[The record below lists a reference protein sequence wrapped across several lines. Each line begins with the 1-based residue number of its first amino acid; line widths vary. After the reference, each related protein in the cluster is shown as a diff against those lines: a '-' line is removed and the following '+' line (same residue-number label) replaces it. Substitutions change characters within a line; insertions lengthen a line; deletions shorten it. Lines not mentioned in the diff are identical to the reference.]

1 MNNLIDYFGVSY
13 FINLP
18 ARKDR
23 LQSAKNEFVRVGWT
37 VGSDGVQLYVAQ
49 KFTDRGG
56 FPFLE
61 SRGCFHSHSECIR
74 NAHLLGKKSVLI
86 MEDDIALTS
95 AIPKL
100 TPSIISQL
108 ESTPWD
114 FAYFGH
120 EFTGKIKRANSGTT
134 EMKFVPFTNEIRTT
148 HFYAIN
154 SRIFARLLEHLDRVA
169 VGREGDQ
176 EFGPMPID
184 GAFNIF
190 RRHNSDVRTLIANP
204 KLGWQRPSRSDNHP
218 GVLDKVTP
226 LRPFLAAARNIKY
239 LIGRL
244 VFQVQSTKNETFVK
258 AKSIDQKVKKN
269 AFVGYFG
276 ISYIINLPMRKDR
289 LQSTKEEFARIGW
302 TVGSD
307 GVQLYVAQKF
317 TDRGDSR

>member
-134 EMKFVPFTNEIRTT
+134 EMKFVPFTNEITTT

-190 RRHNSDVRTLIANP
+190 RRHNSDVRTLIANQ
-204 KLGWQRPSRSDNHP
+204 KLGWQRPSRSEITPKLFDNSF
-218 GVLDKVTP
+218 LLTP
-226 LRPFLAAARNIKY
+226 IV
-239 LIGRL
+239 G
-244 VFQVQSTKNETFVK
+244 FVRKLK
-258 AKSIDQKVKKN
+258 AT
-269 AFVGYFG
+269 
-276 ISYIINLPMRKDR
+276 ISRWN
-289 LQSTKEEFARIGW
+289 S
-302 TVGSD
+302 
-307 GVQLYVAQKF
+307 
-317 TDRGDSR
+317 